1 MLNKKPQF
9 YSAKDVLSVKRNI
22 KRKIGNS
29 FMYNQLGK
37 IDKKIKPKKK
47 LKNKDLCFKS

>member
-1 MLNKKPQF
+1 MLNKNPQF

-37 IDKKIKPKKK
+37 IDKKNKPKEK
-47 LKNKDLCFKS
+47 LKNKDLRFKS

>member
-1 MLNKKPQF
+1 MLNKKPLF

-37 IDKKIKPKKK
+37 IDKNFKPKKK
-47 LKNKDLCFKS
+47 LKNKDLRFKS

>member
-37 IDKKIKPKKK
+37 IDKKNKPKKK
-47 LKNKDLCFKS
+47 LKNKDLRFKS